1 MHKTEKKSAPRYR
14 VNYVKKYG
22 IHYVGIAPFFALF
35 FAFIAVPLVQG
46 IAMSFTDWSTRLRGG
61 THFTGLQNYIY
72 LFTSGGTSSTR
83 FLKSLKNLAI
93 YVPTT
98 ILIGMSMALLLALLV
113 SQYRG
118 RFYSFLRGTFYI
130 PTVLPLY
137 LCAGIWQWYLNG
149 EGGLVASML
158 SSVGIGRN
166 INWIYTSG
174 YAIAVCVIVDVWHA
188 TGFNFVILSAGIQN
202 ISQEYYEAS
211 EIDGAS
217 IWQQMRYITIPL
229 LEPVLFF
236 VVTYGFISA
245 LQVYDIPR
253 ILTADTDINALGG
266 PNQVMLFPVME
277 MVRNVYNGDKAGL
290 GRACAEGVILMGI
303 ILLITAFQ
311 FARRR
316 KNKER

>member
-1 MHKTEKKSAPRYR
+1 MQAAKEKATKQRR
-14 VNYVKKYG
+14 INRLKQYG
-22 IHYVGIAPFFALF
+22 ISYLGIAPFFVLF
-35 FAFIAVPLVQG
+35 FAFIAVPLIQG

-61 THFTGLQNYIY
+61 THFTGLTNYIY
-72 LFTSGGTSSTR
+72 LFTSGGTSSAR
-83 FLKSLKNLAI
+83 FLKSLQNLAI
-93 YVPTT
+93 YVPIT
-98 ILIGMSMALLLALLV
+98 ILIGLSMALFLALLV
-113 SQYRG
+113 NQYHG
-118 RFYSFLRGTFYI
+118 KAHSFLRGTFYL

-158 SSVGIGRN
+158 ASLGIGRG
-166 INWIYTSG
+166 INWIFTSG
-174 YAIAVCVIVDVWHA
+174 FAIAVCVIVDVWHA

-202 ISQEYYEAS
+202 ISPEYYEAS

-217 IWQQMRYITIPL
+217 VWQQMRYITIPL
-229 LEPVLFF
+229 LEPILFF
-236 VVTYGFISA
+236 VITYGFISA

-290 GRACAEGVILMGI
+290 GRACAEGVVLMSI
-303 ILLITAFQ
+303 ILAVTAIQ

-316 KNKER
+316 KNKG